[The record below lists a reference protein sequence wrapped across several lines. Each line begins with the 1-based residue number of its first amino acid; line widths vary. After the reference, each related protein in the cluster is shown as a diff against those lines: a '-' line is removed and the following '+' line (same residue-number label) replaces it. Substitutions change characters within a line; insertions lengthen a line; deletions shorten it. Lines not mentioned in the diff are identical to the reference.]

1 MTLASDYTDEEDE
14 EDEEDA
20 FASKNY
26 MFCDG
31 KRKKIFI
38 DKSQKN

>member
-1 MTLASDYTDEEDE
+1 MTLASDYTDE

-26 MFCDG
+26 MFCNG
-31 KRKKIFI
+31 KRNKIFI
-38 DKSQKN
+38 NKSQKN